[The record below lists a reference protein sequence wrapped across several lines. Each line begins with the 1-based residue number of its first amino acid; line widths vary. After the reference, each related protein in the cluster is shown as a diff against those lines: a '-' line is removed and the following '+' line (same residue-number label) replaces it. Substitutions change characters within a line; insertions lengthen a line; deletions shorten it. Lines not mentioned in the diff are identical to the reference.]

1 MGEAFWRQTI
11 EQQQVSG
18 LSVGEFCADQK
29 LALSTFQK
37 WKQRLGSDRATFSE
51 VRLEREA
58 VVDAAGVE
66 IRLPCGTVIRCVGAI
81 VEAQLSS
88 VLRAVRAS

>member
-1 MGEAFWRQTI
+1 MGESFWRQTI
-11 EQQQVSG
+11 EQQQRSG

-37 WKQRLGSDRATFSE
+37 WKQRLRSDRATFSE
-51 VRLEREA
+51 VRLEKESA
-58 VVDAAGVE
+58 DDVAGVE
-66 IRLPCGTVIRCVGAI
+66 IRLPCGTAIRCAGAI
-81 VEAQLSS
+81 DEAQLCS